1 MGDLIS
7 YLKWRGDGT
16 FAEHPYNEVDGLA
29 LAMLSYTRFTNIIS
43 PPYIDAEAIKKAKG
57 TDAPETV
64 PEETKKFSE
73 IEWYEEPIPD
83 DSDLFV
89 PDTDDVNT
97 AELIDNAFKEI
108 CEQTVDNIL
117 TVAALKAEDLPGYS
131 SVKECDSGQE
141 NSDTSSDADITSLQ
155 AAVTPSTDS
164 TSVAHSAVAPDAD
177 TPSSALIAEA
187 PGADIPSS
195 EAFAGNSSQEDADAA
210 DVECSPTEVAAD
222 AQDAELTA
230 DPAEADGSSP
240 ENPDDA
246 QETAAQE
253 PARPQ
258 TLREAAEKC
267 LKEDTGFATPYPE
280 PCRALLKEMGKS
292 ERFGNLI
299 LSDYV
304 SIEDEEAN
312 LLFSALCI
320 DLPDGTRYISYRG
333 TGDEIEDWRQ
343 DFMISFRE
351 TPAQKMAL
359 NYLLNEIL
367 TTDKQLR
374 IGGHSKGANLALYAA
389 MMLPDAYRERVI
401 EIYNADGP
409 GICPEFRQEKGYSE
423 ALAVMRRFIPEFS
436 VVGMLFEPP
445 VQATIVASSGSGILQ
460 HNAFTWQIEGS
471 SFIRKKVL
479 SPECIEY
486 KKIFDEWIES
496 ADMED
501 RETFTEDFFDALR
514 AGKAETLD
522 DIAKSGL
529 GGFGTILYSLVNVES
544 QTKIVLG
551 KLLKQVAT
559 HVRQLR
565 PNDIMT
571 TRTGIAGI
579 SMLCLGFVFLI
590 LPDASYHIIGYTAAV
605 GAISWL
611 TWSIFSICG
620 KEMPASERQAKV
632 LFLLVPLL
640 VVMFIACHPS
650 FIPFVENIIVGILFL
665 WLAEKFFRRSLSIT
679 ETTAGKIIIILISVL
694 FALLGV
700 FSIAAP
706 SKIYSGK
713 SLTIGSFLM
722 LMGMA
727 LVFSEM
733 HRIVRSRDK
742 DAS

>member
-16 FAEHPYNEVDGLA
+16 FSEHPYNEVDGLA
-29 LAMLSYTRFTNIIS
+29 LAMLSYTRFTNIIP

-57 TDAPETV
+57 TDAPETI
-64 PEETKKFSE
+64 PEENRKLSD

-83 DSDLFV
+83 DSDFLV
-89 PDTDDVNT
+89 PDPDDVNA
-97 AELIDNAFKEI
+97 AELIDSAFREI

-117 TVAALKAEDLPGYS
+117 TVAPLKAEDLPGYS
-131 SVKECDSGQE
+131 SVKVCDPEQA
-141 NSDTSSDADITSLQ
+141 NSDAAPDADITSLQ
-155 AAVTPSTDS
+155 AAVAPNTGSSSAAPG
-164 TSVAHSAVAPDAD
+164 AVAPDAD
-177 TPSSALIAEA
+177 NPSAEPIADAPSADVSSTESN
-187 PGADIPSS
+187 ADIS
-195 EAFAGNSSQEDADAA
+195 AADNSS
-210 DVECSPTEVAAD
+210 
-222 AQDAELTA
+222 AELTA
-230 DPAEADGSSP
+230 DSSEADSSSP
-240 ENPDDA
+240 VSSD
-246 QETAAQE
+246 AAQE

-267 LKEDTGFATPYPE
+267 LREDTGFATPYPE

-292 ERFGNLI
+292 ERFGSLM

-304 SIEDEEAN
+304 SIEDEEEN

-423 ALAVMRRFIPEFS
+423 ALAVMKRFIPEFS

-445 VQATIVASSGSGILQ
+445 VPATIVASSSSGILQ
-460 HNAFTWQIEGS
+460 HNAFTWQIEGNT
-471 SFIRKKVL
+471 FIRKKEL
-479 SPECIEY
+479 SPECVEY

-551 KLLKQVAT
+551 KLLKQVVT

-565 PNDIMT
+565 PNDILT

-640 VVMFIACHPS
+640 VVMFIACHPF

-665 WLAEKFFRRSLSIT
+665 WLAEKFFRRSLAIT
-679 ETTAGKIIIILISVL
+679 ETTAGKIIIILVSVL

-733 HRIVRSRDK
+733 HRIVRSKNK

>member
-57 TDAPETV
+57 TDAPESI
-64 PEETKKFSE
+64 PEETKKLTE

-83 DSDLFV
+83 DSDLLV
-89 PDTDDVNT
+89 PDPDDVNT
-97 AELIDNAFKEI
+97 AELIDNAFREI
-108 CEQTVDNIL
+108 CEQTVDSIMTVTAL
-117 TVAALKAEDLPGYS
+117 TAEDLPGYS
-131 SVKECDSGQE
+131 SVKESDSEQA
-141 NSDTSSDADITSLQ
+141 NSDTSQDADITSLQ
-155 AAVTPSTDS
+155 AAVAPSTGS
-164 TSVAHSAVAPDAD
+164 SSAAPSADAPDAD
-177 TPSSALIAEA
+177 NPSAEPITDA
-187 PGADIPSS
+187 PGADDSS
-195 EAFAGNSSQEDADAA
+195 TESNADVSAADNSS
-210 DVECSPTEVAAD
+210 
-222 AQDAELTA
+222 AELTA
-230 DPAEADGSSP
+230 DSSEADSSSP
-240 ENPDDA
+240 VSSDA
-246 QETAAQE
+246 AQDTAAQE
-253 PARPQ
+253 PAKPQ

-267 LKEDTGFATPYPE
+267 LREDTGFATPYPE
-280 PCRALLKEMGKS
+280 PCRALLREMGKS
-292 ERFGNLI
+292 ERFGDLM

-304 SIEDEEAN
+304 SIEDEEKN

-471 SFIRKKVL
+471 SFIRKKEL

-486 KKIFDEWIES
+486 KKIFDEWIGS

-665 WLAEKFFRRSLSIT
+665 WLAEKFFRRSLAIT
-679 ETTAGKIIIILISVL
+679 ETTAAKIVIILISVL

-722 LMGMA
+722 LMGIA

-733 HRIVRSRDK
+733 HRIVRTKNK
-742 DAS
+742 DVS

>member
-57 TDAPETV
+57 TDAPEKI
-64 PEETKKFSE
+64 PEETKKLSE

-83 DSDLFV
+83 DSDFLV

-97 AELIDNAFKEI
+97 AELIDNAFREI
-108 CEQTVDNIL
+108 CDQAVDNIL
-117 TVAALKAEDLPGYS
+117 TVATLKAEDLPGYS
-131 SVKECDSGQE
+131 SVAE
-141 NSDTSSDADITSLQ
+141 
-155 AAVTPSTDS
+155 
-164 TSVAHSAVAPDAD
+164 SVADAQD
-177 TPSSALIAEA
+177 
-187 PGADIPSS
+187 ADIPSAES
-195 EAFAGNSSQEDADAA
+195 
-210 DVECSPTEVAAD
+210 VAD

-267 LKEDTGFATPYPE
+267 LREDTGFATPYPE

-292 ERFGNLI
+292 ERFGSLM

-304 SIEDEEAN
+304 SIEDEEEN

-359 NYLLNEIL
+359 NYLLNELL
-367 TTDKQLR
+367 TTDKQFR

-423 ALAVMRRFIPEFS
+423 ALAVMKRFIPEFS

-445 VQATIVASSGSGILQ
+445 VPATIVASSGSGILQ

>member
-57 TDAPETV
+57 TDAPESI
-64 PEETKKFSE
+64 PEETKKLTE

-83 DSDLFV
+83 DSDLLV
-89 PDTDDVNT
+89 PDPDDVNT
-97 AELIDNAFKEI
+97 AELIDNAFREI
-108 CEQTVDNIL
+108 CEQTVDSIMTVTAL
-117 TVAALKAEDLPGYS
+117 TAEDLPGYS
-131 SVKECDSGQE
+131 SVKESDSEQA
-141 NSDTSSDADITSLQ
+141 NSDTSQDADITSLQ
-155 AAVTPSTDS
+155 AAV
-164 TSVAHSAVAPDAD
+164 
-177 TPSSALIAEA
+177 A
-187 PGADIPSS
+187 PGAVASAAD
-195 EAFAGNSSQEDADAA
+195 NSS
-210 DVECSPTEVAAD
+210 
-222 AQDAELTA
+222 AELTA
-230 DPAEADGSSP
+230 DSSEADSSSP
-240 ENPDDA
+240 VSSDAAPD
-246 QETAAQE
+246 TAAQE

-267 LKEDTGFATPYPE
+267 LREDTGFATPYPE

-292 ERFGNLI
+292 ERFGSLM

-304 SIEDEEAN
+304 SIEDEEEN

-423 ALAVMRRFIPEFS
+423 ALAVMKRFIPEFS

-445 VQATIVASSGSGILQ
+445 VPATIVASSSSGILQ
-460 HNAFTWQIEGS
+460 HNAFTWQIEGNT
-471 SFIRKKVL
+471 FIRKKEL
-479 SPECIEY
+479 SPECVEY

-551 KLLKQVAT
+551 KLLKQVVT

-565 PNDIMT
+565 PNDILT

-640 VVMFIACHPS
+640 VVMFIACHPF

-665 WLAEKFFRRSLSIT
+665 WLAEKFFRRSLAIT
-679 ETTAGKIIIILISVL
+679 ETTAGKIIIILVSVL

-733 HRIVRSRDK
+733 HRIVRSKNK

>member
-97 AELIDNAFKEI
+97 AELIDNAFREI
-108 CEQTVDNIL
+108 CDQAVDNIL
-117 TVAALKAEDLPGYS
+117 TVATLKAEDLPGYS
-131 SVKECDSGQE
+131 SVAESAA
-141 NSDTSSDADITSLQ
+141 DAQD
-155 AAVTPSTDS
+155 
-164 TSVAHSAVAPDAD
+164 
-177 TPSSALIAEA
+177 
-187 PGADIPSS
+187 ADIPSAES
-195 EAFAGNSSQEDADAA
+195 
-210 DVECSPTEVAAD
+210 VAD

-267 LKEDTGFATPYPE
+267 LREDTGFATPYPE

-359 NYLLNEIL
+359 NYLLNELL
-367 TTDKQLR
+367 TTDKQFR

-423 ALAVMRRFIPEFS
+423 ALAVMKRFIPEFS

-445 VQATIVASSGSGILQ
+445 VPATIVASSGSGILQ

-733 HRIVRSRDK
+733 HRIVRSKNK